1 MLLAILVAASV
12 VTAWPWP
19 HASGHPPCDTVEAG
33 YQCRP
38 DLSHYWGELQS
49 PKSLEQTDADDITQ
63 VNIRRTLKS
72 SLKFQTYCRSNV
84 MSPLPRS
91 CLVMEPATQHVS
103 FTKRSSTLAYLM
115 FWPASKT
122 EAYNATIS
130 KIHANVQS
138 YTGESA
144 FIEDYEYNLGAD
156 HLTSFGEQQMVDSGI
171 KFYSRYE
178 SLARELVPFFR
189 SSGEERVVQS
199 ADNFTQG
206 FHAAKLAGR
215 CKDPEYP
222 YPLVVIPEGD
232 GVNNTLNHALCTDF
246 EDGPVDEIADE
257 AQAAWADIF
266 AKPIQARLNEGMPGA
281 NLSVIETIYMMDL
294 CPFETVANPTG
305 AISRFCDLFTEQDW
319 HQYNYYETL
328 DKYYGYSHGNP
339 LGPTRGVGFAK
350 ELIARLTNTPVRE
363 GASTNRT
370 LDENNTTFPLGRQL
384 YADFS
389 HDNDMT
395 AIFSALGLYN
405 TTVAL
410 PNTTIVEAPQA
421 DGYSAAWT
429 ASFAARAYFE
439 KMACHGH
446 DEELVRILVNDRVQ
460 PLTQCGGDHL
470 GRCTLSAF
478 IDSLDFVKMDGHWD
492 QCFI

>member
-1 MLLAILVAASV
+1 MLATLLALLAAASV
-12 VTAWPWP
+12 VIAWPWP
-19 HASGHPPCDTVEAG
+19 HTWGYAACNTVEAG
-33 YQCRP
+33 YQCQP
-38 DLSHYWGELQS
+38 DLSHYWGELHP
-49 PKSLEQTDADDITQ
+49 PKIGHTNADHTPK
-63 VNIRRTLKS
+63 VNTRHTLKS

-84 MSPLPRS
+84 ISPLPRS
-91 CLVMEPATQHVS
+91 CLATEPVTQHAVDS
-103 FTKRSSTLAYLM
+103 GLYLM
-115 FWPASKT
+115 FWPASKK
-122 EAYNATIS
+122 EVYNATIS
-130 KIHANVQS
+130 KIHANAQS
-138 YTGESA
+138 YTDEFT

-156 HLTSFGEQQMVDSGI
+156 QLTSFGEQQMVDSGI
-171 KFYSRYE
+171 KFYNRYE
-178 SLARELVPFFR
+178 SLAKELVPFFR
-189 SSGEERVVQS
+189 SSGEQRVVQS
-199 ADNFTQG
+199 AENFTQG
-206 FHAAKLAGR
+206 FHTAKLAGR
-215 CKDPEYP
+215 CKDPAYP
-222 YPLVVIPEGD
+222 YPVVVIPEGD
-232 GVNNTLNHALCTDF
+232 GINNTLNHALCSDF
-246 EDGPVDEIADE
+246 EDGPLDEIADN

-266 AKPIQARLNEGMPGA
+266 ATPIQARLNEGMPGA

-294 CPFETVANPTG
+294 CPFETVAHPTG
-305 AISRFCDLFTEQDW
+305 AFSQFCHLFTEQEW
-319 HQYNYYETL
+319 HRYNYYETL

-339 LGPTRGVGFAK
+339 LGPTQGVGFAK

-370 LDENNTTFPLGRQL
+370 LDESNTTFPLGRQL

-410 PNTTIVEAPQA
+410 SNTTIVEAPQA

-439 KMACHGH
+439 KMTCQGH

-460 PLTQCGGDHL
+460 PLTQCGADPL

-478 IDSLDFVKMDGHWD
+478 IDSLDFVKTDGHWD
-492 QCFI
+492 QCFV

>member
-1 MLLAILVAASV
+1 MLAMLLAILVAASV

-19 HASGHPPCDTVEAG
+19 HASRHPPCNTVEAG

-38 DLSHYWGELQS
+38 DLSHYWGEPHS
-49 PKSLEQTDADDITQ
+49 PRVVGQIDADYTKK
-63 VNIRRTLKS
+63 VNTRHTLKS
-72 SLKFQTYCRSNV
+72 SLKFQTYCQSNV
-84 MSPLPRS
+84 ISPLPRS
-91 CLVMEPATQHVS
+91 CLVMEPAIQ
-103 FTKRSSTLAYLM
+103 L
-115 FWPASKT
+115 
-122 EAYNATIS
+122 
-130 KIHANVQS
+130 IHANAQS
-138 YTGESA
+138 YTGEFA

-156 HLTSFGEQQMVDSGI
+156 QLTLFGEQQMVDSGI
-171 KFYSRYE
+171 KFYNRYE

-215 CKDPEYP
+215 CKDPAYP

-232 GVNNTLNHALCTDF
+232 GINNTLNHALCTDF
-246 EDGPVDEIADE
+246 EDGPADKIADD
-257 AQAAWADIF
+257 AQAAWAGVF

-281 NLSVIETIYMMDL
+281 NLSVIETIYMVDL

-305 AISRFCDLFTEQDW
+305 AISRFCDLFTEQEW

-339 LGPTRGVGFAK
+339 LGPTQGVGFAK
-350 ELIARLTNTPVRE
+350 ELIARLTTTPVRE

-405 TTVAL
+405 TTAAL
-410 PNTTIVEAPQA
+410 PNTTIVEASQA

-429 ASFAARAYFE
+429 ASFAARACFE
-439 KMACHGH
+439 KMTCHGH

-460 PLTQCGGDHL
+460 PLTQCAGDHL

-478 IDSLDFVKMDGHWD
+478 IDSLDFVKTDGHWD

>member
-1 MLLAILVAASV
+1 MLAMLLAIFVAASV

-19 HASGHPPCDTVEAG
+19 HASGHPPCSTVEAG

-38 DLSHYWGELQS
+38 DLSRYWGQYS
-49 PKSLEQTDADDITQ
+49 PYFTVESEIPDVLPEQCQITFVQ
-63 VNIRRTLKS
+63 ILSRHGARDPTS
-72 SLKFQTYCRSNV
+72 
-84 MSPLPRS
+84 
-91 CLVMEPATQHVS
+91 
-103 FTKRSSTLAYLM
+103 
-115 FWPASKT
+115 SKT
-122 EAYNATIS
+122 EVYNATIS
-130 KIHANVQS
+130 RIHANAQS
-138 YTGESA
+138 YTREFA
-144 FIEDYEYNLGAD
+144 FLEDYEYNLGAD
-156 HLTSFGEQQMVDSGI
+156 QLTLFGEQQMVDSG
-171 KFYSRYE
+171 E
-178 SLARELVPFFR
+178 Q
-189 SSGEERVVQS
+189 RVVQS
-199 ADNFTQG
+199 AENFAQG
-206 FHAAKLAGR
+206 FHAAKLAAR
-215 CKDPEYP
+215 CRDPAYP

-232 GVNNTLNHALCTDF
+232 GTNNTLNHALCTDF
-246 EDGPVDEIADE
+246 EDGPVDKIADD
-257 AQAAWADIF
+257 AQAAWAAIF
-266 AKPIQARLNEGMPGA
+266 ATPIQARLNDDMPGA
-281 NLSVIETIYMMDL
+281 NLSVIETVYMMDL
-294 CPFETVANPTG
+294 CPFETVAHPTG
-305 AISRFCDLFTEQDW
+305 AISQFCDLFTEQEW

-339 LGPTRGVGFAK
+339 LGPTQGVGFAK

-370 LDENNTTFPLGRQL
+370 LDESNTTFPLGRQL

-439 KMACHGH
+439 KMTCQGH

-460 PLTQCGGDHL
+460 PLTQCGADHM

-478 IDSLDFVKMDGHWD
+478 IDSLDFVKADVSMDL
-492 QCFI
+492 FVKRIY